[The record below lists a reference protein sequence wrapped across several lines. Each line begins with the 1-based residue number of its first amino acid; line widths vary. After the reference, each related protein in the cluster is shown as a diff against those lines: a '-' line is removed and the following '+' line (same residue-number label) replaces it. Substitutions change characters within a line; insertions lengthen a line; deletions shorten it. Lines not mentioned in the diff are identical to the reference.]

1 MFEVYKIMGT
11 DFEGNAVLVPEDPAD
26 EYERLQANLSVADEF
41 QGYGE
46 VDDEEERVSFREL
59 LDLRYDLEAKAYAKI
74 KKELTPVRNYE
85 AFASLEAFGCK
96 INQKELVDYTDIVE
110 MEEEEPMDLEGGM
123 ESAEHADYASLL
135 VNAPVDDDPRYN
147 ELSLKKIREERD
159 RLLMRE
165 KLSIK

>member
-26 EYERLQANLSVADEF
+26 EYEQLQANLSVADEF
-41 QGYGE
+41 QGYDE
-46 VDDEEERVSFREL
+46 VDEDRVSFNEL
-59 LDLRYDLEAKAYAKI
+59 LNLRYDIETKAYAKL

-85 AFASLEAFGCK
+85 AFASLEAFGCR

-110 MEEEEPMDLEGGM
+110 MEEEEPIDIEGGM
-123 ESAEHADYASLL
+123 EVAEHADYSSLL

-165 KLSIK
+165 KLSIR

>member
-1 MFEVYKIMGT
+1 MFEVYKMMGT
-11 DFEGNAVLVPEDPAD
+11 DFEGNAVLAPEDPAD
-26 EYERLQANLSVADEF
+26 EYEQLQANLSVADEF

-46 VDDEEERVSFREL
+46 IEEDRASFREL
-59 LDLRYDLEAKAYAKI
+59 LELRYDLEAKAYARI

-96 INQKELVDYTDIVE
+96 INEKELVDYTDIIE
-110 MEEEEPMDLEGGM
+110 MEESEPMDFEGSM
-123 ESAEHADYASLL
+123 ETVEHADYASLL

-165 KLSIK
+165 KLSVK